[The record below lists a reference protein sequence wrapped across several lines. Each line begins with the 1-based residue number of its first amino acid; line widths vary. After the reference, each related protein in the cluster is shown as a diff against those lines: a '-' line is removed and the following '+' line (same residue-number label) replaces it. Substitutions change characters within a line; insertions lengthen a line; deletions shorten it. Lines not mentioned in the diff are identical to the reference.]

1 MSKFVVH
8 SKTKPLTKEGA
19 QRKAAALKKVDG
31 YEKVSVRAVKP
42 KVAIAKTPAKS
53 KTVKNKKR

>member
-1 MSKFVVH
+1 MSKYVVH

-31 YEKVSVRAVKP
+31 YEKVSVRVVKP
-42 KVAIAKTPAKS
+42 KAAAVTKKPAKKVAKS
-53 KTVKNKKR
+53 KKR